1 MNQSESKS
9 DAMLL
14 LDVPFE
20 ILRLTEDCTNRSGNS
35 YETSLSSAKVTHLIA
50 C

>member
-35 YETSLSSAKVTHLIA
+35 VGRPFLQLK
-50 C
+50 